1 LRIALFTE
9 YLAPPYDE
17 GYKNFTYNLFREA
30 PAKHKVVRLGSGDPD
45 VLDVQVRAGKLCLG
59 VGKKVGDFKPDVVLY
74 APISSITPASFVRA
88 RILKWQ
94 MRAPVVMVGLQPRD
108 YPPWSIGILRRIAP
122 DMLYVQS
129 QATADALTKLGFR
142 TGTVA
147 GGFDPSRFK
156 PVGPAEKARLR
167 SKYNVALGTTVV
179 LHVGHINEGRNIRAL
194 AGLTSSDRQVVIS
207 ASTSTPQD
215 RDLARWLMDQGVTIL
230 GDYIEEIEEVYQLAD
245 VYVFPVME
253 KTAAIGMPL
262 SVIEAMACNLP
273 VVTTMFGGLVDK
285 FGEGNGLYFVRD
297 IGELPGTV
305 EVAIRET
312 HVHTADKVRSFAWP
326 EIVQSLFLD
335 IEQAIMKRVSQDVS

>member
-1 LRIALFTE
+1 MRIALFTE
-9 YLAPPYDE
+9 YLAPRYDE

-45 VLDVQVRAGKLCLG
+45 VLDVQVRVGKLCLG

-94 MRAPVVMVGLQPRD
+94 MRAPVVMVGLQARD
-108 YPPWSIGILRRIAP
+108 YPLWSIGFLRRIAP

-129 QATADALTKLGFR
+129 QATANALSKLGFR

-147 GGFDPSRFK
+147 GGFDPSKFK

-167 SKYNVALGTTVV
+167 SKYNVAPGTTVV

-215 RDLARWLMDQGVTIL
+215 RDVARWLMDRGVTIL

-273 VVTTMFGGLVDK
+273 VVSTRFGGLAETFEEGDGLQFVDSSDELVERVLTACSQ
-285 FGEGNGLYFVRD
+285 EGINTAAKVKAFTWQAVVDRLLGD
-297 IGELPGTV
+297 I
-305 EVAIRET
+305 
-312 HVHTADKVRSFAWP
+312 
-326 EIVQSLFLD
+326 QSLAD
-335 IEQAIMKRVSQDVS
+335 SRRTRKA